1 MRKKSLQNWL
11 MIFLLVLILTICNVT
26 PLYASG
32 EGIDLNATGSISVTL
47 CDHQTQLAV
56 SGGEMTIYQ
65 VAEAKT
71 EDGNISWQ
79 YVNGFENCGVDLGDL
94 SDSRLAEEL
103 EKKISDASVGTVKM
117 IENNGN
123 VIFENLPVGLYLLVQ
138 TEAAEGYN
146 AVSSFLVSVPL
157 QDGDGWIYHVDASPK
172 VEDVTSKTPGAP
184 DTPKE
189 DNKPGISKL
198 PQTGQLNWPVP
209 VMAMSGMLLFM
220 IGWSMYRGKNADE
233 A

>member
-117 IENNGN
+117 IENNGK

-138 TEAAEGYN
+138 TEAAEEYN

-157 QDGDGWIYHVDASPK
+157 QDGDGWIYNVDGNIK
-172 VEDVTSKTPGAP
+172 TSADRTAELAGSCDGNVWNAFVY
-184 DTPKE
+184 DRMVYVQGKE
-189 DNKPGISKL
+189 CG
-198 PQTGQLNWPVP
+198 
-209 VMAMSGMLLFM
+209 
-220 IGWSMYRGKNADE
+220 
-233 A
+233 

>member
-71 EDGNISWQ
+71 EDGNIS
-79 YVNGFENCGVDLGDL
+79 
-94 SDSRLAEEL
+94 
-103 EKKISDASVGTVKM
+103 
-117 IENNGN
+117 
-123 VIFENLPVGLYLLVQ
+123 
-138 TEAAEGYN
+138 
-146 AVSSFLVSVPL
+146 
-157 QDGDGWIYHVDASPK
+157 
-172 VEDVTSKTPGAP
+172 
-184 DTPKE
+184 
-189 DNKPGISKL
+189 
-198 PQTGQLNWPVP
+198 
-209 VMAMSGMLLFM
+209 
-220 IGWSMYRGKNADE
+220 
-233 A
+233 